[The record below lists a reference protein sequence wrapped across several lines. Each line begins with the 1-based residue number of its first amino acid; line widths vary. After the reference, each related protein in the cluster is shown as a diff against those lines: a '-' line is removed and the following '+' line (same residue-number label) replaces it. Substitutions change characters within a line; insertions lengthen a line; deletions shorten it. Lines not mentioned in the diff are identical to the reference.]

1 MKYKALVSFAGKMS
15 MAKGEVREIEDES
28 LANSLLQPHFIEKVE
43 EAKTTPKTESKAVKK
58 IKKNK

>member
-1 MKYKALVSFAGKMS
+1 

-43 EAKTTPKTESKAVKK
+43 EAKTTPKAEVKAVKK